1 MWALCLNVFKEKT
14 TYPTKKEKLSAKI
27 SKGRLNEFTKN
38 IQRSERKGKLPAKL
52 KDSGDSPNFLSHV
65 GVLVNVLW
73 TWKDLEGTNWVPG
86 WYCGEVQQYDENDDQ
101 VFVLF

>member
-1 MWALCLNVFKEKT
+1 MIQKVFAILENKEKLCLNVFKEKT

-27 SKGRLNEFTKN
+27 SKGRLNEFTEN
-38 IQRSERKGKLPAKL
+38 IQRSERKRKLPA

-73 TWKDLEGTNWVPG
+73 T
-86 WYCGEVQQYDENDDQ
+86 
-101 VFVLF
+101 